1 MATVHFTSHL
11 QKFANSESVTASA
24 STVCEA
30 LTAAFTDNDQLR
42 SYVLDEQ
49 GRLRRHMTVFVDGK
63 LIQDRAGMSDPVTDV
78 SEIYVMQA
86 LSGG

>member
-11 QKFANSESVTASA
+11 QKFANSESVEVSA
-24 STVCEA
+24 STVGEA
-30 LTAAFTDNDQLR
+30 LTQAFTDNQRLR

-49 GRLRRHMTVFVDGK
+49 GQLRRHMTVFVDGQ
-63 LIQDRAGMSDPVTDV
+63 LIADRLGLSDPITDV
-78 SEIYVMQA
+78 AEVYVMQA

>member
-11 QKFANSESVTASA
+11 QKFARCAPVEVVGETIGD
-24 STVCEA
+24 A
-30 LTAAFTDNDQLR
+30 LQAALADNDSLR

-49 GRLRRHMTVFVDGK
+49 GQLRRHMTVFIDGK
-63 LIQDRAGMSDPVTDV
+63 LIADRVMLSDPI
-78 SEIYVMQA
+78 SENSELYVMQA

>member
-11 QKFANSESVTASA
+11 QKFANSDSVAVSA

-63 LIQDRAGMSDPVTDV
+63 LIQDRVGMSDPVTDA

>member
-11 QKFANSESVTASA
+11 QKFARCVPVEVVGATIGD
-24 STVCEA
+24 A
-30 LTAAFTDNDQLR
+30 LQAALADNDSLR

-49 GRLRRHMTVFVDGK
+49 GQLRRHMTVFIDGK
-63 LIQDRAGMSDPVTDV
+63 LIADRVTLSDPITEN
-78 SEIYVMQA
+78 SELYVMQA

>member
-11 QKFANSESVTASA
+11 QKFTD
-24 STVCEA
+24 CEA
-30 LTAAFTDNDQLR
+30 LTVSAATVGEALASAFANNGQLR

-49 GRLRRHMTVFVDGK
+49 GQLRRHMTVFVDGQ
-63 LIQDRAGMSDPVTDV
+63 LIADRLGLSDPLTDE
-78 SEIYVMQA
+78 SELYIMQA